1 MICTIF
7 LQIGH
12 TAQGAGARSY
22 NLGARSPN
30 RGAGS
35 EMQLNLSPGTKALH
49 YGVDTV

>member
-1 MICTIF
+1 MFQSTDDLHYF

-35 EMQLNLSPGTKALH
+35 EMQLNLSP
-49 YGVDTV
+49 